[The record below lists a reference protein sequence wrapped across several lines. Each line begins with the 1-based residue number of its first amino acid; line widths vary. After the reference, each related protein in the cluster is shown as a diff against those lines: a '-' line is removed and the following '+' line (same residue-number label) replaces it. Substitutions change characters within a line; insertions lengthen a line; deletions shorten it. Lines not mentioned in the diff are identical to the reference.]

1 MFFVFILIVLVFFLA
16 LNLSVLSLVLFLVLT
31 RLGFIYFILV
41 LKPLL
46 ISGVNICPHIT
57 NDFCDLSNFGS
68 WIVGLNT
75 IIDFSSIK
83 EKSWESSFRSWWLY
97 YELLLLFMTFP
108 FYPLYNKFNTK
119 PLLFIY
125 IYKGPFYLY
134 IEFPKLKI
142 WLD

>member
-1 MFFVFILIVLVFFLA
+1 MFFVFILIVLLFFLA
-16 LNLSVLSLVLFLVLT
+16 LNLSVLSLVLLLVLSS
-31 RLGFIYFILV
+31 LNFIYFILV
-41 LKPLL
+41 FEPLFN
-46 ISGVNICPHIT
+46 SRVNICPHIT
-57 NDFCDLSNFGS
+57 NDFGDLSNFGS

-97 YELLLLFMTFP
+97 YDLLLLFMTFP

-125 IYKGPFYLY
+125 ILQRPFIY
-134 IEFPKLKI
+134 I
-142 WLD
+142 